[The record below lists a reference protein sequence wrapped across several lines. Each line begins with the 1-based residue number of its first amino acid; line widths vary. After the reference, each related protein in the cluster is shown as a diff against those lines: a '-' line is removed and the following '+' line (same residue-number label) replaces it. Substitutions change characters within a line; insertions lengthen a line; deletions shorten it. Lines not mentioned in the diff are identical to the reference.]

1 MEFKKENTIK
11 TYEIQFN
18 QGELKDLRKMV
29 SKYLYNGHSIL
40 GWEYDT
46 ARKFLNMVDEIIK

>member
-11 TYEIQFN
+11 TYDIQFN
-18 QGELKDLRKMV
+18 QCELRDLRKIV
-29 SKYLYNGHSIL
+29 KKYLDEGRTIQ

-46 ARKFLNMVDEIIK
+46 ARKFLNMCDEIIK

>member
-1 MEFKKENTIK
+1 MEFKRGNTIK

-18 QGELKDLRKMV
+18 QSELRDLRKIVM
-29 SKYLYNGHSIL
+29 KYVDKDGAFQ

-46 ARKFLNMVDEIIK
+46 VRKFLNMCDEIVK